1 MNKIKA
7 AIIEDEVPAARLL
20 HEMIQSLRPDWEVM
34 ILPGTIEESVEWFHV
49 NPHPELLFLD
59 IQLTDGN
66 SFMLIEQARPDSM
79 IVFTTA
85 YDEYAVRAFAVN
97 SIDYLLKPIHQERLL
112 QTIERFESLTEKY
125 IRDFNRESRI
135 LEVLESLSDT
145 QKLPVVENK
154 KYRTRFL
161 ISSGN
166 KLFTLSVVSVYHPS
180 GTSGDERQA
189 FKMGWLEDFQKY
201 VMELQK
207 SRPNLILCGDYNICH
222 EPIDIHD
229 PVRNATNSG
238 FLPEE
243 REWMTRFLSAGYV
256 DSFRTLCPEKQE
268 YTWWSYR
275 FNSRAKNKGWRIDY
289 CMVSEPVRPLLKRAY
304 ILNEAVHSDHCPMA
318 LEIL

>member
-135 LEVLESLSDT
+135 LEVFVLDFALD
-145 QKLPVVENK
+145 KLCEQLNPDVFF
-154 KYRTRFL
+154 RTNRQ
-161 ISSGN
+161 
-166 KLFTLSVVSVYHPS
+166 TLVSVDAIQRIEPYFLGKAVVHVLPPFKDKIIVS
-180 GTSGDERQA
+180 KDKIAA
-189 FKMGWLEDFQKY
+189 FKVWLNY
-201 VMELQK
+201 
-207 SRPNLILCGDYNICH
+207 
-222 EPIDIHD
+222 
-229 PVRNATNSG
+229 
-238 FLPEE
+238 
-243 REWMTRFLSAGYV
+243 
-256 DSFRTLCPEKQE
+256 
-268 YTWWSYR
+268 
-275 FNSRAKNKGWRIDY
+275 
-289 CMVSEPVRPLLKRAY
+289 
-304 ILNEAVHSDHCPMA
+304 
-318 LEIL
+318 

>member
-1 MNKIKA
+1 M
-7 AIIEDEVPAARLL
+7 L

-34 ILPGTIEESVEWFHV
+34 ILPGTIEESVEWFRV

-166 KLFTLSVVSVYHPS
+166 KLFTLAVSDVAYFYSENKLTFVVTKNNREYV
-180 GTSGDERQA
+180 
-189 FKMGWLEDFQKY
+189 LDFALDKLCEQLNPDVFFSNQSPDTCFGRCHSAY
-201 VMELQK
+201 
-207 SRPNLILCGDYNICH
+207 RPIFLG
-222 EPIDIHD
+222 
-229 PVRNATNSG
+229 NAGCTR
-238 FLPEE
+238 LP
-243 REWMTRFLSAGYV
+243 
-256 DSFRTLCPEKQE
+256 P
-268 YTWWSYR
+268 
-275 FNSRAKNKGWRIDY
+275 
-289 CMVSEPVRPLLKRAY
+289 
-304 ILNEAVHSDHCPMA
+304 
-318 LEIL
+318 